1 MPDLM
6 GRGGA
11 APARLQGLS
20 DHGHAQPGLWGQG
33 QAVDPGRRRTAP
45 QPEPGG
51 HIRHSPQGVV
61 PDAEESPDL
70 TGQGSRLFGGVDAL
84 AAHAQVDWFQQ
95 PVIAELAQVPPCA
108 VEVEA
113 GPEALALL
121 GPGVLVHGGPG
132 GAHVREREQDEI
144 AQGDLEDLGDP
155 RELQGGDLPLAR
167 LDARE
172 RGPLQAAALG
182 QSGLVEP
189 GSQPHLSDPRTELAE
204 VLDRIHVC
212 DFHTF
217 CGGIP

>member
-1 MPDLM
+1 MARGLVGVPGDVMPDLM

-121 GPGVLVHGGPG
+121 GPGVLVHGVGWRAPPVLRGVPAHPSGDSCRRPSRAAGSGRRRLSTRAPRGCGP
-132 GAHVREREQDEI
+132 RR
-144 AQGDLEDLGDP
+144 
-155 RELQGGDLPLAR
+155 
-167 LDARE
+167 DARV
-172 RGPLQAAALG
+172 P
-182 QSGLVEP
+182 
-189 GSQPHLSDPRTELAE
+189 
-204 VLDRIHVC
+204 
-212 DFHTF
+212 
-217 CGGIP
+217 